1 MDEQQ
6 PFSGY
11 RVIDFTRV
19 VSGPYATLQLAFLGA
34 DVIKVESAEGD
45 DARRMA
51 PDPAMTKDDMSP
63 AFMALAMNKRSVV
76 LDLKSEDG
84 RAAAEAL
91 ILSADAVV
99 ENFRPGVMDRLGLGY
114 EALAV
119 KKPDLIFCSISG
131 FGQSGP
137 RVKSPAYDARLQA
150 MSGIMSI
157 TGQPETGPVRAGYAV
172 VDAAAGMAAAFAI
185 ASAFLQRERTGKGQ
199 RIDVPM
205 LDATLSHMSPTVAEE
220 TVGGRT
226 PRLAGNQGTSG
237 RPTANL
243 FPCRDGHVM
252 LAVNTEG
259 QFQGLAQVI
268 GKPDL
273 GKDPRFQDWDARKA
287 NEVDLRQIIEAG
299 FAERDGADLE
309 AALDAASVPASRVRD
324 IADILGDAQVAHR
337 GLMQKFDGYSLVGP
351 PFSFAWGGPKAT
363 SAPPTIGQ
371 HTEEVLAEITPA
383 SSRSA

>member
-1 MDEQQ
+1 MDEIQ
-6 PFSGY
+6 PFEGY

-51 PDPAMTKDDMSP
+51 PEPEMAQDDMAP

-76 LDLKSEDG
+76 LNLKSEED
-84 RAAAEAL
+84 RTAAEEL
-91 ILSADAVV
+91 ILGADAVV
-99 ENFRPGVMDRLGLGY
+99 ENFRPGVMERLGLGY
-114 EALAV
+114 EAMTA
-119 KKPDLIFCSISG
+119 KKPDLIWCSISG
-131 FGQSGP
+131 FGQTGP
-137 RVKSPAYDARLQA
+137 RAKSPAYDARLQA
-150 MSGIMSI
+150 MGGIMSI
-157 TGQPETGPVRAGYAV
+157 TGRPESGPVRAGYAV

-185 ASAFLQRERTGKGQ
+185 ASAFLQRERTGRGQ

-205 LDATLSHMSPTVAEE
+205 LDATLSHMAPTVAEE

-252 LAVNTEG
+252 LAANTEG
-259 QFQGLAQVI
+259 QFRGLASVV

-273 GKDPRFQDWDARKA
+273 PDDPRFHDWDARKA
-287 NEVDLRQIIEAG
+287 NEGALRQVIEAA

-309 AALDAASVPASRVRD
+309 ADLDAAGVPASRVRD
-324 IADILGDAQVAHR
+324 IADILTDPQVAHR
-337 GLMQKFDGYSLVGP
+337 GLLAEFDDYRLVGP
-351 PFSFAWGGPKAT
+351 PFSYAWGGPKAKT
-363 SAPPTIGQ
+363 PPPRIGQ
-371 HTEEVLAEITPA
+371 HTAEVLGSIR
-383 SSRSA
+383 RS